1 MLGFGASSDH
11 KDNSD
16 TRKAFWYKNKMTQ
29 NPLNPQ
35 SIVVLGAGHAG
46 GALVGQL
53 RQFGYTGPITIIGDE
68 SFHPYQRP
76 PLSKT
81 WLSGDAG
88 LGQVLLKPE
97 EWYAANNVDLR
108 LGERATFIDRKRKV
122 VSVTSGPD
130 LPYDILV
137 IATGASPRKLG
148 VSGEN
153 GKNIFALRTI
163 ADAEALKAAISPD
176 AHVALIGAGYIGL
189 EVAASAIKAGAKATV
204 IEREGRSVARVAC
217 PSIAA
222 FLEAYHRAKGVEFKF
237 DTGVDSFAGEGAVE
251 AVNLND
257 GQTVP
262 CDIAVVGI
270 GVTPNQDIADAAG
283 LECKNGVVV
292 DEDAMTSDPSIFAI
306 GDVSF
311 RPIPRYDT
319 HFRLE
324 SVPNVLE
331 QARRVAAILTGK
343 QTAPADVP
351 WFWSDQY
358 DLKIQIA
365 GLAIDCDT
373 EISRGDPN
381 SNSFAVFHLK
391 GKVIRAVEAINAP
404 PEFMVGRKLIG
415 AAQEID
421 PARLADSSIP
431 MKEVV

>member
-1 MLGFGASSDH
+1 
-11 KDNSD
+11 
-16 TRKAFWYKNKMTQ
+16 MTQ

-53 RQFGYTGPITIIGDE
+53 RQFGYTGAITLIGDE
-68 SFHPYQRP
+68 AYHPYQRP

-88 LGQVLLKPE
+88 LGQVLLKPA

-108 LGERATFIDRKRKV
+108 LGECATSIDRNRKV
-122 VSVTSGPD
+122 VSVTTGPD

-163 ADAEALKAAISPD
+163 ADAEAIKSAISPG
-176 AHVALIGAGYIGL
+176 ARIALIGAGYIGL

-217 PSIAA
+217 PTIAV
-222 FLEAYHRAKGVEFKF
+222 FLEGYHRAKGVEFKF
-237 DTGVDSFAGEGAVE
+237 DTGIESFAGDSAVE

-257 GQTVP
+257 GQTVS
-262 CDIAVVGI
+262 CDVAVVGI
-270 GVTPNQDIADAAG
+270 GVTPNQEIAEAAG

-292 DEDAMTSDPSIFAI
+292 DENAMTSDPSIFAI

-331 QARRVAAILTGK
+331 QARCVAAILTGK
-343 QTAPADVP
+343 QTVPADVP

-421 PARLADSSIP
+421 LARLADSSIP
-431 MKEVV
+431 MKEVT